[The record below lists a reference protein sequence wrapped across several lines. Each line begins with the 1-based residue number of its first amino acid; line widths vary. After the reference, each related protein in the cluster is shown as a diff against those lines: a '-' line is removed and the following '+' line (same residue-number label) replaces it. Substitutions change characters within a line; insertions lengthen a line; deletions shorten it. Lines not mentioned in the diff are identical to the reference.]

1 MTNLLIQHGPAKG
14 QKIDK
19 AFENNIVEGTV
30 FSPREETMESIKQY
44 CDNLVYL
51 NKDNTFIDPQFYYST
66 FDVELLK
73 LLREQFEYPTKVTR
87 KDWRKRNERLLKY
100 FDNYSSKVEEVSNN
114 IITPGFC
121 IDSIDWKFDYSIDFY
136 NYFKEKYKFEHY
148 YMSLMIASEIFHS
161 KNDVEDILEDIK
173 DNVDEKDG
181 IYLIIKYPS
190 TQIKNYESMDPE
202 ALSNILYFV
211 YSLKMSG
218 FKVIIGYT
226 FLNSILFSMIDC
238 DAVSTGWFNNLRKFE
253 QSKFESVD
261 SFGIRKKRYVSIPTL
276 TNMTLELINECKEM
290 DITKLYSN
298 TRWDSIAIE
307 DQDNVSFVDLEQQY
321 WEALHN
327 IVTEINQKETILEK
341 VKYMKQCIE
350 KSRNIYD
357 EMLNSTENKREVQNR
372 IKLEFKH
379 IDDWQFAIELFEKK
393 VALL

>member
-44 CDNLVYL
+44 CNNLVYL

-181 IYLIIKYPS
+181 IYLII
-190 TQIKNYESMDPE
+190 
-202 ALSNILYFV
+202 
-211 YSLKMSG
+211 
-218 FKVIIGYT
+218 
-226 FLNSILFSMIDC
+226 
-238 DAVSTGWFNNLRKFE
+238 
-253 QSKFESVD
+253 
-261 SFGIRKKRYVSIPTL
+261 
-276 TNMTLELINECKEM
+276 
-290 DITKLYSN
+290 
-298 TRWDSIAIE
+298 
-307 DQDNVSFVDLEQQY
+307 
-321 WEALHN
+321 
-327 IVTEINQKETILEK
+327 
-341 VKYMKQCIE
+341 
-350 KSRNIYD
+350 
-357 EMLNSTENKREVQNR
+357 
-372 IKLEFKH
+372 
-379 IDDWQFAIELFEKK
+379 
-393 VALL
+393 

>member
-211 YSLKMSG
+211 YSLKMYG

>member
-44 CDNLVYL
+44 CDNLAYL

-161 KNDVEDILEDIK
+161 KNDVDDILEDIK

-202 ALSNILYFV
+202 TLSNILYFV
-211 YSLKMSG
+211 YSLKMSD

-238 DAVSTGWFNNLRKFE
+238 DAISTGWFNNLRKFE

-307 DQDNVSFVDLEQQY
+307 DQDKVSFVDLEQQY

-357 EMLNSTENKREVQNR
+357 EMLNITENKREVQNR